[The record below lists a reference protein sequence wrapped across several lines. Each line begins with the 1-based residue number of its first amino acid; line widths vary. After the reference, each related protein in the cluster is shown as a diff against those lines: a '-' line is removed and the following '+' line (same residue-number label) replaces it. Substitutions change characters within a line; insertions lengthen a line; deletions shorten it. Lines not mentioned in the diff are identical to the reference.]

1 MNILYLGDIN
11 SIHDFKWVSFFSEKE
26 DINVYFITEKEN
38 YATVKKQ
45 QIEKWNHAGVKLL
58 PPINNFSIQN
68 PFKTY
73 KTVSGIKK
81 QIEAFDIQI
90 FHVLFG
96 SPQPI
101 WFNFLPKNLKKVVT
115 TRGSDVLV
123 LLMSLIESTSRKDKI
138 LKKLLLRGFQKSD
151 AVVSTS
157 DTQIYFLKDQGIEA
171 KKLYLVKT
179 GVDVQRINNQSVEE
193 KIITQNEK
201 FIFSARYISQVYN
214 MEYQLEAL
222 KILPDKI
229 LEEYSFLFIKKAGDE
244 SEFYKSFKS
253 ALNEIP
259 NLKYDIV
266 EGLSQNQM
274 WATLKASSLTY
285 MVPKSDGTPNT
296 ALECMAGEVPFIM
309 GDLDYN
315 KELFDNVCLISDL
328 SSPKDFV
335 SKIEEGLTDYPTA
348 LLKRAKEIV
357 SKFGDRNVEMEKL
370 GNIYKKLSD

>member
-11 SIHDFKWVSFFSEKE
+11 SIHDFKWVSFFSKKE
-26 DINVYFITEKEN
+26 DINVYFLTEKEN
-38 YATVKKQ
+38 YATAKKQ
-45 QIEKWNHAGVKLL
+45 QIEKWNQAGVKLL
-58 PPINNFSIQN
+58 QPINNFSLLN
-68 PFKTY
+68 PLKTY
-73 KTVSGIKK
+73 KTVSEIKK
-81 QIEAFDIQI
+81 QIETFDIQI

-101 WFNFLPKNLKKVVT
+101 WFNFLSTNLKKVVT

-123 LLMSLIESTSRKDKI
+123 LLKGLIESSSRKDKI
-138 LKKLLLRGFQKSD
+138 LKRLLLIGFQKSD
-151 AVVSTS
+151 AIVSTS
-157 DTQIYFLKDQGIEA
+157 DSQIDFLKNQGIE
-171 KKLYLVKT
+171 KRKLHLIKT
-179 GVDVQRINNQSVEE
+179 GVDIQKIHDQNISE
-193 KIITQNEK
+193 KITTKSEK

-214 MEYQLEAL
+214 MEYQLEAIKAL
-222 KILPDKI
+222 SDNI
-229 LEEYSFLFIKKAGDE
+229 LEEYSFLFIKRVGDE
-244 SEFYKSFKS
+244 SDFYHSFKS

-309 GDLDYN
+309 GNLNYN

-328 SSPKDFV
+328 LSSKDFV
-335 SKIEEGLTDYPTA
+335 SKIEEALTDYPTA

-357 SKFGDRNVEMEKL
+357 SKFGDRKAEMEKL
-370 GNIYKKLSD
+370 GNIYKKLSA